1 MNTGPQLQNRRR
13 LVDYFIVNKDVEIDY
28 QNAELLRRFLSPEG
42 KILPARRTGLTAKN
56 QRKITRAVKRARSI
70 GLLPFTNRDA

>member
-1 MNTGPQLQNRRR
+1 MNDGPQLQSRRR
-13 LVDYFIVNKDVEIDY
+13 LVDYFVINKDVEIDY

-56 QRKITRAVKRARSI
+56 QRKITRAVKRARAI

>member
-13 LVDYFIVNKDVEIDY
+13 LVDYFVVNKDAEIDY

-56 QRKITRAVKRARSI
+56 QRKITRAVKRARAI